1 MSRASSAPGV
11 YAPDWRGPPPA
22 NYSMAGALAGLD
34 VLAAAIGPAGYALSG
49 CVSLLGASTTVL
61 TDVQDERQRERHCPR
76 ALVST
81 EPSSPALPLT
91 WSRCR
96 ATATSGVPENH
107 KHTRAALS
115 TGLGVGLPLAAVL
128 LGAVLARLRRTQRR
142 RDQQEGEP
150 KLETPEREDSD
161 HRRGWGPVRGRGR
174 RGARRSRPHIDSSS
188 SESGDDKE
196 TEPAQLDV
204 APLTPYPPDVRPE
217 APSRER
223 KGQLP
228 AMAEAPGPSVGAS
241 GSLGV
246 QVLSWG
252 GRAPAK
258 DEPASEPDEPP
269 RRAGASGSPGDA
281 TGIGHSTKT

>member
-1 MSRASSAPGV
+1 MSG
-11 YAPDWRGPPPA
+11 D
-22 NYSMAGALAGLD
+22 
-34 VLAAAIGPAGYALSG
+34 
-49 CVSLLGASTTVL
+49 
-61 TDVQDERQRERHCPR
+61 
-76 ALVST
+76 
-81 EPSSPALPLT
+81 
-91 WSRCR
+91 
-96 ATATSGVPENH
+96 PENP

-128 LGAVLARLRRTQRR
+128 LGAVLARLRRTQRQ

-150 KLETPEREDSD
+150 KLEASEREDSD
-161 HRRGWGPVRGRGR
+161 RRRGWGPLRGRGR

-188 SESGDDKE
+188 SESDDDKE
-196 TEPAQLDV
+196 TEPAQVDI
-204 APLTPYPPDVRPE
+204 APLTPYPPGVQPE

-228 AMAEAPGPSVGAS
+228 AMAVAPGPSVGAS

-258 DEPASEPDEPP
+258 GEPAPEPDHVLARVSTTALVRELNERLQTGGADELPPVYDEPS
-269 RRAGASGSPGDA
+269 RRAGVPVTSPGLPENGDSA
-281 TGIGHSTKT
+281 KR

>member
-1 MSRASSAPGV
+1 V
-11 YAPDWRGPPPA
+11 
-22 NYSMAGALAGLD
+22 
-34 VLAAAIGPAGYALSG
+34 
-49 CVSLLGASTTVL
+49 
-61 TDVQDERQRERHCPR
+61 
-76 ALVST
+76 
-81 EPSSPALPLT
+81 
-91 WSRCR
+91 
-96 ATATSGVPENH
+96 TATSGVPGNH
-107 KHTRAALS
+107 KHTQQALS
-115 TGLGVGLPLAAVL
+115 TGLGVGLPIVAVL

-258 DEPASEPDEPP
+258 DEPASEPDHVLARVSTTALVRELNERLQTAGADELPPVYDEPP